1 MEYIPNSWN
10 FGETF
15 RIFRLLLIFSSS
27 PSDSYLLA
35 FLLFYFKTSADPF
48 LANVAVI
55 VFIYYTSV
63 VRIVLILIYFCLTI
77 AGCRCSGR

>member
-15 RIFRLLLIFSSS
+15 RIFRLLLIFSSF
-27 PSDSYLLA
+27 PSDSYPLA
-35 FLLFYFKTSADPF
+35 FILFSSADPF

-63 VRIVLILIYFCLTI
+63 VKIIDIGLLLFC
-77 AGCRCSGR
+77 